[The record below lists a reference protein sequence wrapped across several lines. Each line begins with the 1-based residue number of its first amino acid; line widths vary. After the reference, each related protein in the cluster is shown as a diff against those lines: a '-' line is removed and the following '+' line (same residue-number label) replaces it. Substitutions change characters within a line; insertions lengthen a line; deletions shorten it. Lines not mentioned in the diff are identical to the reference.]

1 MTWRVEKDVGGFPV
15 RRSDEAAARYL
26 AGGYWR
32 DETLTDVARVKVEED
47 PDRLLLV
54 EGEHRLTRGLAWEQA
69 RRLAAF
75 FLSRGLAPG
84 DVVSFQ
90 LPNWVEAAVV
100 ALAARMCGLIINPV
114 TPIYREAELSYI
126 LADCGSKLI
135 FTPGVF
141 RKWDHLAAVEKVR
154 GEAPSL
160 RDVVTVRADAAEGA
174 RRFED
179 ILAAHE
185 PVDLADLP
193 EVDPAAAMMVMYTA
207 GTTSRPKGV
216 VHSHQTFGN
225 TAWRM
230 IDIWGITEK
239 DVFFMPSP
247 LTHITGAFWSF
258 DMPWLCGASNV
269 LMDVWTPEEGVDAIA
284 ANGCT
289 ISGGATPFL
298 QQLLNVGRKR
308 PEAVKSLRYFFCG
321 GTTVSPDLV
330 KEAAATFPNCLFW
343 RGYGCTES
351 PCTTMGIRGR
361 DYADLGAETDG
372 EVMAPTEV
380 RMLTPDGDG
389 EVPEGEEGEIA
400 VRGPEQFLGYLHPE
414 DNAAVFDDEGFFRTG
429 DLGRRV
435 HGDYLVITGRKKDII
450 IRNGENI
457 SPKEVEDILYL
468 HPDIVEAAIVAMPS
482 PTTGEKGC
490 AFIIPRP
497 GAVVDMA
504 SVSAFLAKSG
514 LARQKF
520 PEHLVIVDDLPR
532 VPSGKVKKDVLRL
545 EARKIAETE
554 QGR

>member
-1 MTWRVEKDVGGFPV
+1 MTWRVDKDISGFPV

-32 DETLTDVARVKVEED
+32 DETLTDIARVRVQED

-54 EGEHRLTRGLAWEQA
+54 EGEHRLTRGLAWDQA

-75 FLSRGLAPG
+75 FLSRGLKPG

-141 RKWDHLAAVEKVR
+141 RKWDHLAVVEKVR
-154 GEAPSL
+154 AEVPSL
-160 RDVVTVRADAAEGA
+160 KDVVAVRAGDVGGGA
-174 RRFED
+174 LRWEE
-179 ILAAHE
+179 ILNRA

-193 EVDPAAAMMVMYTA
+193 KVDPAALMMVMYTA
-207 GTTSRPKGV
+207 GTTSKPKGV
-216 VHSHQTFGN
+216 LHSHQTFGN
-225 TAWRM
+225 TAHRM
-230 IDIWGITEK
+230 IDDWKITER

-269 LMDVWTPEEGVDAIA
+269 LMDVWTPEEGIDAIA

-351 PCTTMGIRGR
+351 PCTTMGIRGPE
-361 DYADLGAETDG
+361 YADMGAETDG
-372 EVMAPTEV
+372 EILPPTEV
-380 RMLTPDGDG
+380 KMLSPDGAG
-389 EVPEGEEGEIA
+389 EVPDGEEGEIA
-400 VRGPEQFLGYLHPE
+400 VRGPETFLGYLRPE
-414 DNAAVFDDEGFFRTG
+414 DNAKAFTQDGYFLTG
-429 DLGRRV
+429 DLATRV
-435 HGDYLVITGRKKDII
+435 HENYLVITGRKKDII

-457 SPKEVEDILYL
+457 SPKEVEDVLYR
-468 HPDIVEAAIVAMPS
+468 HPDIIEAAIVAMPS
-482 PTTGEKGC
+482 KTTGEKGC

-497 GAVVDMA
+497 GAKVDLA
-504 SVSAFLAKSG
+504 GIGDFLGKAG

-520 PEHLVIVDDLPR
+520 PEHVVIVDDLPR

-545 EARKIAETE
+545 EARKIAEAE
-554 QGR
+554 EG

>member
-1 MTWRVEKDVGGFPV
+1 MEWRVEKDIGGFPV
-15 RRSDEAAARYL
+15 RRSAEATARYL
-26 AGGYWR
+26 AGGDWR
-32 DETLTDVARVKVEED
+32 DETLTDIARVRVQED

-54 EGEHRLTRGLAWEQA
+54 EGEHRLTRAKAWDQA
-69 RRLAAF
+69 RRLSSF
-75 FLSRGLAPG
+75 FLSRGLKPG
-84 DVVSFQ
+84 DVISFQ

-126 LADCGSKLI
+126 LGDCGSKLI
-135 FTPGVF
+135 FVPGVF
-141 RKWDHLAAVEKVR
+141 RKWDHLAAVEKIR
-154 GEAPSL
+154 GEVPGL
-160 RDVVTVRADAAEGA
+160 RDVVAVRAESAPGA
-174 RRFED
+174 HRWED
-179 ILAAHE
+179 LLAYE
-185 PVDLADLP
+185 PVDLERLP
-193 EVDPAAAMMVMYTA
+193 KVDPAAVMMVMYTA

-216 VHSHQTFGN
+216 IHSHQTFGN
-225 TAWRM
+225 SAWRM

-269 LMDVWTPEEGVDAIA
+269 LMDVWTPEEGVNAIA

-298 QQLLNVGRKR
+298 QQLLNVARDR

-330 KEAAATFPNCLFW
+330 KEAAANFPNCLFW

-361 DYADLGAETDG
+361 EFAQMGAETDG

-380 RMLTPDGDG
+380 KMLSPDGDG
-389 EVPEGEEGEIA
+389 LVPEGEEGEIA

-414 DNAAVFDDEGFFRTG
+414 DNAAAFDAEGFFRTG

-457 SPKEVEDILYL
+457 SPKEVEDVLYH

-490 AFIIPRP
+490 AFVIPRK
-497 GAVVDMA
+497 GATVDLA
-504 SVSAFLAKSG
+504 SINAFLAKSG

-520 PEHLVIVDDLPR
+520 PEHVVLVDDLPR

-545 EARKIAETE
+545 EARRIAEAE